1 MNDTPKNLMNAET
14 MQMLAGWWMDSK
26 VKDYFMNA
34 RTQQVWALRKIKN
47 KSIEADDLE
56 RILSEEQEKETPK
69 QPLEEKPQAEEK
81 PDPEVLKKE
90 EIKANLDKAIAEAQ
104 DEVKRIRKEKAAL
117 KASPQEEEELPKIDM
132 DDPSAKAW
140 NKHIQ
145 QQVSPVRGEL
155 EQEKVEIRRFALK
168 EFLTDKPSIASKP
181 EKVKEMMGMYE
192 RIKSSSERTRE
203 GVLLDLDKAY
213 AAAFHTELLDAARGR
228 RMDQAK
234 ADALFSDIAVSKGA
248 TSYAS
253 KDETSNE
260 PLTEEDR
267 RILARWGMSPQEYQ
281 DDKKRK

>member
-1 MNDTPKNLMNAET
+1 M
-14 MQMLAGWWMDSK
+14 
-26 VKDYFMNA
+26 
-34 RTQQVWALRKIKN
+34 
-47 KSIEADDLE
+47 DDLE
-56 RILSEEQEKETPK
+56 KILAEEEKETP
-69 QPLEEKPQAEEK
+69 QAPSEEKPQPEEK

-104 DEVKRIRKEKAAL
+104 EEVKRIRKEKAML
-117 KASPQEEEELPKIDM
+117 KTSTPQEIEEDLPKIDM

-145 QQVSPVRGEL
+145 QQVSPVKGEL
-155 EQEKVEIRRFALK
+155 EQEKVEIRQFALK
-168 EFLTDKPSIASKP
+168 EFLADKPSLASKP

-203 GVLLDLDKAY
+203 GVLLDLDRAY

-248 TSYAS
+248 TSYTS
-253 KDETSNE
+253 KDDVSNE
-260 PLTEEDR
+260 KLTEEDR
-267 RILARWGMSPQEYQ
+267 RILARWGMSAQEWQ
-281 DDKKRK
+281 DQRKKYK